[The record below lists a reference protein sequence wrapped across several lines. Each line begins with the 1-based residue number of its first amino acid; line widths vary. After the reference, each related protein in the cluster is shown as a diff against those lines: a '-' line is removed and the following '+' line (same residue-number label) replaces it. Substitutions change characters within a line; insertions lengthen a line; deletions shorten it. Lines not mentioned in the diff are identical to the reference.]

1 MHGGAWWGLVRERPQ
16 ARPQF
21 TRAMLRRIWSYARP
35 YMGMTIGM
43 LALITLISVIELLPP
58 LLARD
63 LIDHALPNRDIPRL
77 NLLAIGMIIIPLVS
91 ALVTTGQR
99 WLNSRIGEGIIYDL
113 RREMFI
119 HMQNMSLRFF
129 TSTKTGELMSRFTN
143 DVLGAQNAIT
153 GTLVSVITNIITLIS
168 TLVIMLSIEWHLTL
182 AALLVL
188 PLFYL
193 PTRKA
198 GRLLGDLSRQAMELN
213 SKMNGIMNET
223 LNVSGALLVKIFGRQ
238 RYEGHRF
245 ADSAEAVRDIG
256 IRRALVGRWFF
267 MAIGLVSSIGSAVLF
282 WLGGYLVI
290 SGAMTVGT
298 IIAFI
303 SYLARL
309 YQPLAGLAS
318 IQVDLIQSLVSF
330 ERVFEYLDLPIEIQD
345 KPDAVSLDRVDGEV
359 RIEHISFSYRA
370 LQGTAAQTE
379 ETDRKNGEIQ
389 SLNGQEAELTDAQHP
404 ISVSRHWALED
415 VSFIVKPGQ
424 LAALVGPSGAGKTTI
439 SYLLPRL
446 YDPQSGA
453 IRLDGYDVRDLSQ
466 ATLARHIGLVTQETY
481 LFHDTVRANL
491 LYARADAT
499 QEELEQACRAAHI
512 HDIIMTMPEQYD
524 TVVGERGYR
533 LSGGEKQRVALAR
546 VILKN
551 PSVLMLDEATSSL
564 DSESEAFIQ
573 EALDKLLVGRTSI
586 VIAHRLSTILA
597 ANIILVL
604 DQGKI
609 VEQGNHETLMAQNG
623 LYTRLYETQFRGMAR
638 GRAMAQQSQNS

>member
-21 TRAMLRRIWSYARP
+21 TRDMLWRIWSYARP

-43 LALITLISVIELLPP
+43 LALITLTSVIDLLPP

-63 LIDHALPNRDIPRL
+63 LIDHALPDRDIPRL
-77 NLLAIGMIIIPLVS
+77 NLLAIGMIAVPLVS
-91 ALVTTGQR
+91 ALLNTAQR

-113 RREMFI
+113 RRQMFN

-153 GTLVSVITNIITLIS
+153 GTLVSVVTNIITLVS
-168 TLVIMLSIEWHLTL
+168 TLAIMLSIEWRLTL

-238 RYEGHRF
+238 GYEGHRF
-245 ADSAEAVRDIG
+245 GGAAEAVRDIG

-267 MAIGLVSSIGSAVLF
+267 VAIGLVSSIGTAVLF

-290 SGAMTVGT
+290 TGAMTVGT
-298 IIAFI
+298 IVAFI
-303 SYLARL
+303 SYLTRL

-330 ERVFEYLDLPIEIQD
+330 ERVFEYLDFPIEIQD
-345 KPDAVSLDRVDGEV
+345 KPGALTLDQVAGEV
-359 RIEHISFSYRA
+359 GFENVSFSYRA
-370 LQGTAAQTE
+370 LL
-379 ETDRKNGEIQ
+379 TDEAKTGEHDQKNGEDN
-389 SLNGQEAELTDAQHP
+389 SLNGHTEEPLDTAPP
-404 ISVSRHWALED
+404 IAISRYWALEN
-415 VSFIVKPGQ
+415 VSFTVKPGQ

-446 YDPQSGA
+446 YDPQSGV
-453 IRLDGYDVRDLSQ
+453 IRLDGYDVRELSQ
-466 ATLARHIGLVTQETY
+466 VTLARHIGLVTQETY

-491 LYARADAT
+491 LYARSDAT
-499 QEELEQACRAAHI
+499 QEELENACRVAHI
-512 HDIIMTMPEQYD
+512 HDIIMMMPEQYD

-546 VILKN
+546 VILKD

-597 ANIILVL
+597 ADIILVL
-604 DQGKI
+604 DQGQV
-609 VEQGNHETLMAQNG
+609 VEQG
-623 LYTRLYETQFRGMAR
+623 
-638 GRAMAQQSQNS
+638 